1 MLMAIFGSKETAVTT
16 STKPASPAGAP
27 KGATGR
33 QSAVGGG
40 ILIRGRIEGSE
51 SLRID
56 GRVEGEIEL
65 EADLVIGSGAEVR
78 ATVRA
83 KSVTVEGR
91 FAGDL
96 SAESRIELVS
106 TARVEGT
113 ISAPRIA
120 VAEGAIFR
128 GTVDMSSGRSSRRES
143 REKD

>member
-1 MLMAIFGSKETAVTT
+1 MAIFGSKETAVKA
-16 STKPASPAGAP
+16 STASASPAGAP
-27 KGATGR
+27 RLTAGR
-33 QSAVGGG
+33 SSVVGGG
-40 ILIRGRIEGSE
+40 ILIRGRIEGRE
-51 SLRID
+51 NLRID

-65 EADLVIGSGAEVR
+65 SADLVIGPGADVR

-83 KSVTVEGR
+83 KSVSVEGR

-113 ISAPRIA
+113 ITAPRIA

-128 GTVDMSSGRSSRRES
+128 GRVDMSAGERSRRGS
-143 REKD
+143 REKE

>member
-1 MLMAIFGSKETAVTT
+1 MAIFGSKDTAVNP
-16 STKPASPAGAP
+16 STPAGTP
-27 KGATGR
+27 RGAGGR
-33 QSAVGGG
+33 PSVVGGG
-40 ILIRGRIEGSE
+40 ILIRGRIEGRE
-51 SLRID
+51 NLRID

-65 EADLVIGSGAEVR
+65 SAELVIGPGAEVR

-91 FAGDL
+91 VAGDL

-113 ISAPRIA
+113 ITAPRIA

-128 GTVDMSSGRSSRRES
+128 GTVDMSAGERSRRGS
-143 REKD
+143 REKE